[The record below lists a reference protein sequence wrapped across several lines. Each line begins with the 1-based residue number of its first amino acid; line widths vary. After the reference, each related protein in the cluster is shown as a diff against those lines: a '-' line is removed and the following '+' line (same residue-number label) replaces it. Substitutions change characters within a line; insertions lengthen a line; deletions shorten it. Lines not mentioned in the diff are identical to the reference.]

1 MADSIFNIIKEDNKK
16 YEKNDYNGK
25 MTSTKNYK
33 VIQGKIPILLSA
45 PHGVKQVRNKKIKW
59 EDAMTGGIVE
69 YLCDTI
75 NAFGIIRT
83 CNLNDDP
90 NYNNDSLSLQYKNEI
105 NNLIEKNNIVYLFDI
120 HGCSNK
126 YGFDI
131 AIGTND
137 GNNLSCNKEEFNNI
151 KSILATDFSVAI
163 DTKFKASKPYTISNY
178 IHNQSNIT
186 CIQLEISKK
195 VRESPTS
202 LNKFIKSFEKV
213 IYYLNDKYKN

>member
-25 MTSTKNYK
+25 MTSTKDYK

-90 NYNNDSLSLQYKNEI
+90 NYNNDSLSLQYKNEKWDERNAGKSHTKI
-105 NNLIEKNNIVYLFDI
+105 L
-120 HGCSNK
+120 
-126 YGFDI
+126 
-131 AIGTND
+131 
-137 GNNLSCNKEEFNNI
+137 LSPAFLRYVLVLHPGRK
-151 KSILATDFSVAI
+151 
-163 DTKFKASKPYTISNY
+163 
-178 IHNQSNIT
+178 
-186 CIQLEISKK
+186 IQG
-195 VRESPTS
+195 
-202 LNKFIKSFEKV
+202 
-213 IYYLNDKYKN
+213 